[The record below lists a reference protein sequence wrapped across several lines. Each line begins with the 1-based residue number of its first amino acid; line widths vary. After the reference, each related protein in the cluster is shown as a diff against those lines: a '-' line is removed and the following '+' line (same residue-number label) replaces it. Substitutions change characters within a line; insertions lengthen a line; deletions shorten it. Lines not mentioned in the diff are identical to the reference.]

1 MQFGKFPWIQ
11 WFILATAYSSDITQ
25 DQSGSSVI
33 KLSRDVTQDGALLI
47 TGARADWFAQA

>member
-11 WFILATAYSSDITQ
+11 WFILATAYSWDITQ

-33 KLSRDVTQDGALLI
+33 KLSPDVTQDGALLI